1 MYKQAKVTDASDRRK
16 QSQPLSTDWPRQTS
30 LGNDIAI

>member
-1 MYKQAKVTDASDRRK
+1 MYKVKVTDASDRRK
-16 QSQPLSTDWPRQTS
+16 KSQPLSTDWPRQTS